1 MAQDFTGRK
10 LIVVGG
16 SSGMGR
22 QIAADVVSG
31 GGSAVVIGSRPERVE
46 KTVTDLAA
54 RGQAWGITADLR
66 DPANIR
72 TPGSGRSA
80 SDLTPAPTDVRL
92 DHAAAHLAHPT
103 RIRFMENQHRRRG
116 FLRVLRF
123 PGRRLGPRTRP
134 GRGTRTG

>member
-46 KTVTDLAA
+46 K
-54 RGQAWGITADLR
+54 Q
-66 DPANIR
+66 PANIR
-72 TPGSGRSA
+72 MPGSGRSA

-92 DHAAAHLAHPT
+92 EQAAAHLAHPEPSQLIRRRSTART
-103 RIRFMENQHRRRG
+103 RIRCMENQHRRRG

-134 GRGTRTG
+134 GRGTGTG